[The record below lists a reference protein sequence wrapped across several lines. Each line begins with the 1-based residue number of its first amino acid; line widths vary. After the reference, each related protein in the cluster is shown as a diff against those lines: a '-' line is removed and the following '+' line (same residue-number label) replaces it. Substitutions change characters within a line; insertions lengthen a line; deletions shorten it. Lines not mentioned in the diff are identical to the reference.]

1 MESDAPPTDAQLLA
15 LQELLASHYIEQ
27 ELPDDLL
34 AIVVRLLKDASRW
47 FPDPQHAM
55 DAETGLDEWFV

>member
-27 ELPDDLL
+27 DLPDDLL

-47 FPDPQHAM
+47 FPDPQRPWN
-55 DAETGLDEWFV
+55 AELGYLD